1 MAVLGCTVGSLERFT
16 ANCCES
22 IIAGQWGL
30 ASEIVTLEAMYNPQL
45 SQLFTC
51 LLRPP
56 DPPSNPCMHLQRITY
71 HLLPLKPRLY
81 LNPRLPRVRGF
92 GWVQG

>member
-1 MAVLGCTVGSLERFT
+1 MAGVGFRVGSLERFT
-16 ANCCES
+16 ADCCEGV
-22 IIAGQWGL
+22 IAGQWGL

-45 SQLFTC
+45 SELFTY

-56 DPPSNPCMHLQRITY
+56 DPPSNPCTNLQRIAY

-81 LNPRLPRVRGF
+81 LNPRLPVKP
-92 GWVQG
+92 